1 MGFGTYIGSKN
12 LVKMNALKLMEEVK
26 VLNLTMD
33 GDVKQIHVVGRP
45 T

>member
-1 MGFGTYIGSKN
+1 MGCGTYIGSKN
-12 LVKMNALKLMEEVK
+12 LVKMNALKLVEEVK

-33 GDVKQIHVVGRP
+33 GDVNQIHVVGRP